1 MTNNEPM
8 QQQYPQNYPP
18 YEDEINLI
26 DYLKVLWKWK
36 WLIMAG
42 TLVCGIVAAVISLQM
57 PKIYEVSMVIGPGIS
72 GVKDDGSFM
81 YIDSVADI
89 SGKINGGIYS
99 KRIQKALNLDPLK
112 TGVKFKSANV
122 KGANMVNITSQWQEV
137 NT

>member
-1 MTNNEPM
+1 
-8 QQQYPQNYPP
+8 
-18 YEDEINLI
+18 
-26 DYLKVLWKWK
+26 
-36 WLIMAG
+36 MAG

-57 PKIYEVSMVIGPGIS
+57 PKIYEVSMVIGSGIS

-112 TGVKFKSANV
+112 TGIKFKSANV

-137 NT
+137 NTELG